1 MEVESHHLPF
11 HRLFQTFRS
20 RPKLFAC
27 ALVGIVS
34 FMLIPDQ
41 WVLLL
46 SAKSIL
52 AWNCGSVCYL
62 LVTAEMMFSGDAQG
76 MQKRAVRQNVGRWLV
91 LGLVIIA
98 ALVCVGAIFT
108 VLFNAKELQG
118 VLKWGH
124 IALVALTVF
133 TSWVFTQVM
142 FAQHYAHEYY
152 FAVSKGLDGGLDFPK
167 TPQPDYADFL
177 YFACII
183 GTSAQTADV
192 NLTSQA
198 MRRVCLL
205 HCMLAFF
212 FNTTLIALTINI
224 GSTLI

>member
-1 MEVESHHLPF
+1 MKLDHHPSPL

-20 RPKLFAC
+20 RPKLFVC
-27 ALVGIVS
+27 AILGLIS
-34 FMLIPDQ
+34 FFLIPDA
-41 WVLLL
+41 LALHL
-46 SAKSIL
+46 STKSIL
-52 AWNCGSVCYL
+52 AWNIGSICYL
-62 LVTAEMMFSGDAQG
+62 LVTAEMMFSGDAHG

-91 LGLVIIA
+91 LSLVIA
-98 ALVCVGAIFT
+98 ASLVCVGAIFT
-108 VLFNAKELQG
+108 VLFNAKDIQG
-118 VLKWGH
+118 ALKWGH
-124 IALVALTVF
+124 IGLVALTVF
-133 TSWVFTQVM
+133 TSWMFTQVM

-152 FAVSKGLDGGLDFPK
+152 FAVAKGMEGGLDFPQ

-177 YFACII
+177 YFSCII
-183 GTSAQTADV
+183 GTSAQTADI

-224 GSTLI
+224 GSSLI

>member
-1 MEVESHHLPF
+1 MSLF
-11 HRLFQTFRS
+11 HGLFQTFRS
-20 RPKLFAC
+20 RPKL
-27 ALVGIVS
+27 VVS
-34 FMLIPDQ
+34 AFLGLLSFVLIPDQ
-41 WVLLL
+41 WSLNL
-46 SAKSIL
+46 STKTIL
-52 AWNCGSVCYL
+52 AWNLGSICYL
-62 LVTAEMMFSGDAQG
+62 VVTAEMMFSGEIQS
-76 MQKRAVRQNVGRWLV
+76 MQDRAMRQNVGRWLV
-91 LGLVIIA
+91 LSLVIMA
-98 ALVCVGAIFT
+98 ALFCIGAIFT
-108 VLFNAKELQG
+108 VLFNAKETQG
-118 VLKWGH
+118 LLKWSH

-133 TSWVFTQVM
+133 TSWLFTQVM

-152 FAVSKGLDGGLDFPK
+152 FAVSNGQDGGLDFPK

-177 YFACII
+177 YFACVI
-183 GTSAQTADV
+183 GTSAQTADI